1 MKAYFKEVRGYTLI
15 AQVEIYFNFTHALSL
30 LCHTSTRL
38 NTVSKYVQIEA
49 KIREAESE
57 NDTESENDDSDNG
70 DDDNAS
76 SYTYASDNED
86 KEIKL
91 KITNIISEWNDDSRS
106 NQ

>member
-1 MKAYFKEVRGYTLI
+1 MPISYTMFTGKQQQKLMLI
-15 AQVEIYFNFTHALSL
+15 QQASKLFFNFQ
-30 LCHTSTRL
+30 
-38 NTVSKYVQIEA
+38 NDA
-49 KIREAESE
+49 KIREAETES
-57 NDTESENDDSDNG
+57 DTESDNGDEDSDIG

>member
-1 MKAYFKEVRGYTLI
+1 MPISYTM
-15 AQVEIYFNFTHALSL
+15 FTGKQQQKLNV
-30 LCHTSTRL
+30 
-38 NTVSKYVQIEA
+38 NTVGQLIIFYFQNDA
-49 KIREAESE
+49 KIREAETES
-57 NDTESENDDSDNG
+57 DTESDNGDDDSDIG